1 MAFIIEEDI
10 DWFEDDYNDERD
22 FVDHSPA
29 KIDYGVKRKSGR
41 YPYGSGEIPYQH
53 EAWFTWGSNDI
64 LANQVDDFKEHFKR
78 QYGRTP
84 TATEIVR
91 GMDLKRADGTSW
103 TRTDFD
109 PAYSAS
115 RNERRMRMIAFVEK
129 YRERYKKNNGRYPT
143 NYQIEKYTK
152 EHFGEKWRIPENT
165 VTSLL
170 NQQSKARTLAAQ
182 STADF
187 LEAQVKEKGMI
198 DIGSDVELYI
208 PGCSRTKL
216 DTAIDILKQ
225 KGYIVYGRNID
236 QVTNPNSNNKTKIQV
251 LCPPGT
257 PKNILF
263 TNLGD
268 VKSIADY
275 HAEVNENGETK
286 FWKMEYPASLDSKR
300 IAVRYGDKTYEDGY
314 SGAEREGWIFIKRG
328 CKDLDLGDSLY
339 AQVRILVDDTHY
351 IKGMASYYDGEFPPG
366 CDLIFN
372 TKHPSSYPLISS
384 DPDANQ
390 LLKPIQHDDPI
401 NPFGALIKA
410 GTGQYHYIDTDGKEK
425 LGLINKKSEEG
436 DWNDWKRTV
445 SAQFTSKQNPKL
457 IKSQIDIS
465 LADKRAEFEAI
476 KQLENPVL
484 KKNLLMKFAQGCD
497 SDAVDLRTGPMPG
510 QSFQVLVPIPT
521 LGDKECYAPQ
531 YENGTKVAVIRYPH
545 ADISEI
551 PILTVN
557 NRNSEGLQLLG
568 PQAKDCIGLSKAAE
582 DQLSGADNDG
592 DAAMVIPIREGGAK
606 ISAREPFKDMVGW
619 DDQVAYPPLRNEK
632 GEIVSNVLSKSYTQK
647 QMGIVTNLI
656 MDMDLQGAP
665 EEDKVKAMKHSMVII
680 DAAKHKLNWKLSEAE
695 NDIAELKKKWQRH
708 YDENGNLIKTGGAST
723 LLTKAKSEAHV
734 GKRYGQPNIDPETGK
749 LIYKTLPDEKRFW
762 YDKKGKAHEYT
773 ESVPL
778 MSTVDNAYE
787 LLSNPDPKKAHP
799 KELLYA
805 DYANAL
811 KALANEARKLGQY
824 GLEEYS
830 QSSEAAAKYADEV
843 SSLYSK
849 VVLSR
854 RNAPRER
861 MAQIQANAKK
871 EALVEANPSLKGKD
885 KETKKKLKKIRQQAI
900 IETRSANNA
909 KRVPIDVTEREWEAI
924 QNHAVDKQTLELIL
938 KYADDKKIRQYATP
952 KTDSRALTAAQQSRI
967 KRYVASGWSY
977 AEIAAQL
984 GISKSSVE
992 KYANGG

>member
-1 MAFIIEEDI
+1 MAFFIEDNN
-10 DWFEDDYNDERD
+10 DWFEDEYED
-22 FVDHSPA
+22 FMDFIDHSPA

-41 YPYGSGEIPYQH
+41 YPYGSGDIPFQH
-53 EAWFTWGSNDI
+53 EAWFTWGSND
-64 LANQVDDFKEHFKR
+64 LYNRVEDFREHYKR
-78 QYGRTP
+78 QNGKSP
-84 TATEIVR
+84 TATEIAQSL
-91 GMDLKRADGTSW
+91 GM
-103 TRTDFD
+103 TRTQFD
-109 PAYSAS
+109 PAYSAAK
-115 RNERRMRMIAFVEK
+115 NDVRMKMISFVEK
-129 YRERYKKNNGRYPT
+129 YRERYKKNNGKYPT

-152 EHFGEKWRIPENT
+152 EHFGDKWRIPENT
-165 VTSLL
+165 VASLL

-187 LEAQVKEKGMI
+187 LESQIKEKGMI

-225 KGYIVYGRNID
+225 KGYLEYGRRID
-236 QVTNPNSNNKTKIQV
+236 QVTNPNSNNKTTIRV

-275 HAEVNENGETK
+275 HAETTENGETK

-300 IAVRYGDKTYEDGY
+300 IAVRYGDKTYDDGFT
-314 SGAEREGWIFIKRG
+314 GADREGWVFIKRG
-328 CKDLDLGDSLY
+328 CKDLDLGNALY

-372 TKHPSSYPLISS
+372 TKHSSKTPLMS
-384 DPDANQ
+384 DDPNVKT
-390 LLKPIQHDDPI
+390 LLKPIQTDDPV

-410 GTGQYHYIDTDGKEK
+410 ETGQYHYVDDDGKEK

-436 DWNDWKRTV
+436 DWDNWKRTV
-445 SAQFTSKQNPKL
+445 SAQFTSKQNTQL

-465 LADKRAEFEAI
+465 LADKKAEFESI

-484 KKNLLMKFAQGCD
+484 KKNLLMKFAQSCD

-510 QSFQVLVPIPT
+510 QSFQVLVPIPS

-531 YENGTKVAVIRYPH
+531 YENGTKVAVVRYPH

-557 NRNSEGLQLLG
+557 NKNPEGLKLLG
-568 PQAKDCIGLSKAAE
+568 AYAKDCIGLPKAAE

-592 DAAMVIPIREGGAK
+592 DAAMVIPIREGGAR
-606 ISAREPFKDMVGW
+606 ISSRQPFQDMVGW

-632 GEIVSNVLSKSYTQK
+632 GEIVSNVLSKGATQK
-647 QMGIVTNLI
+647 KMGEVTNLI
-656 MDMDLQGAP
+656 MDMDLRGAP
-665 EEDKVKAMKHSMVII
+665 PEDKVKAMKHSMVII
-680 DAAKHKLNWKLSEAE
+680 DAAKHKLNWQLSEID
-695 NDIAELKKKWQRH
+695 NDIDELKKKWQKH
-708 YDENGNLIKTGGAST
+708 YDENGNVIKTGGAST
-723 LLTKAKSEAHV
+723 LLTLAKSDRYV
-734 GKRYGQPNIDPETGK
+734 SKRQGQPHINKETGE
-749 LIYKTLPDEKRFW
+749 LEYKILPDNKRFW
-762 YDKKGKAHEYT
+762 YDKKGKAHEYQ
-773 ESVPL
+773 EKVPY
-778 MSTVDNAYE
+778 MSIVKDAYE
-787 LLSNPDPKKAHP
+787 LVSDTKNP
-799 KELLYA
+799 KEILYA
-805 DYANAL
+805 DYANSL
-811 KALANEARKLGQY
+811 KALANEARKLGEY
-824 GLEEYS
+824 GLEEYEYS
-830 QSSEAAAKYADEV
+830 KESAAKYADEV
-843 SSLYSK
+843 TSLMNK
-849 VVLSR
+849 VTLSR

-861 MAQIQANAKK
+861 MAQIQANARKDRLVDENPDLKK
-871 EALVEANPSLKGKD
+871 RDKD
-885 KETKKKLKKIRQQAI
+885 TKKKLKKIRQQAI
-900 IETRSANNA
+900 VETRGEYNA

-924 QNHAVDKQTLELIL
+924 QNHAVDKQTLELIF

-952 KTDSRALTAAQQSRI
+952 KKDTRALTAAQQSRI
-967 KRYVASGWSY
+967 KRYVAAGWSY
-977 AEIAAQL
+977 AEIASQL